1 MRYMRLLYSLILIC
15 FAVTAQAQETTRIA
29 PTQGKYNPERTKKND
44 LIHTKLELRPNWAKQ
59 HMVGVATI
67 TFKPHFYPQSTLEL
81 DAKGFDIQMVR
92 MKGKELK
99 FDYNKQVLKI
109 DLGQTLTRKDSAQV
123 QILYIAKPNE
133 LPQGGS
139 AAITA
144 DKGLY
149 FINPDGKDGDKPK
162 QIWTQGETEAN
173 SCWFP
178 TIDAPNQKTTLE
190 IYITLDKPSVD
201 AKFLTLSNGKL
212 ISSKVNSDGTRTD
225 YWKQDKPAAPYLTMI
240 AVGDFRKVVDPNY
253 KNFEVSY
260 YVEPKFEKYAM
271 NIFGRTPEM
280 INYFESILGVKYQ
293 WDKYAQIAVRDYVSG
308 AMENTTATIHGD
320 FIQKDNK
327 QLVDDNDDGVI
338 AHELFHHWFGD
349 LVTCESWSNLPLNES
364 FANYSEYLWSAHK
377 YGQDEADL
385 VAYIAFNQY
394 FSEAQEKKEPLIR
407 YRYNDKED
415 MFDSHSYAKG
425 GRILHLLRKQV
436 GDEAFF
442 ASLKLYLTQNA
453 FKTGEIDQLRLAFES
468 VTGEDLKWFFDQ
480 WFLKPGHPDLQVTQ
494 EYTGGKLKLNISQI
508 QDTTYSPIYR
518 LPLQVEVWANNQKT
532 THEILLDKASQSFEW
547 NLASA
552 PQLVLLDPENI
563 LVGRVLFQKTKQE
576 YIYQYYHAERVP
588 ARLIALEVMTYTPDD
603 SVATNP
609 VVFDKDIRRVLID
622 ATKDKFWRVRQL
634 AVQKLYDYD
643 GDDFLEVERALQSRV
658 QSDERSYVR
667 ADAIIAMKGFQ
678 NAQNDKLF
686 RAALNDTSYTVQA
699 AALEAIFASK
709 PSDAAELAK
718 KYEQSYNTSIF
729 SAVAGYFAEEAS
741 SEKFDWFMERLTKMG
756 GGDLYQVLGIFGT
769 YLVKSTP
776 EIQKKSLPFLKK
788 VVLKDTQFY
797 VRFAA
802 FQTLALMTDLP
813 EVKEI
818 LKEAINTEKDERLQ
832 RVYQQYK
839 DL

>member
-1 MRYMRLLYSLILIC
+1 MRLLYSLILIC

-99 FDYNKQVLKI
+99 FDYNKQVIKI
-109 DLGQTLTRKDSAQV
+109 ELGQTLTRKDSAQV

-293 WDKYAQIAVRDYVSG
+293 WDKYAQIAVRDYISG

-518 LPLQVEVWANNQKT
+518 LPLQVEVWTNNQKT
-532 THEILLDKASQSFEW
+532 THEILVDKASQSFEW

-563 LVGRVLFQKTKQE
+563 LVGRVLFQKTKEE

-588 ARLIALEVMTYTPDD
+588 ARLIPLEVLTYTPDD
-603 SVATNP
+603 SLATNP
-609 VVFDKDIRRVLID
+609 IVFDKDVRKVLID

-776 EIQKKSLPFLKK
+776 DVQKKSLPFLKK